1 MTVFTRRTVVGGA
14 VAATAVGAIE
24 TPARAADLDDFI
36 NMSAVLIGI
45 SKDKLSPFV
54 DPINV
59 KQAYFDKAHEEQPAF
74 DRLLQIFRANPP
86 PADAAEI
93 ILNHSG
99 SDIRYLARSIMLAW
113 YLGAWYDPGML
124 QQYDSRDRPKGPI
137 PFKVISP
144 AAYTQGWAWR
154 VAQAHPMGYSDLTF
168 GYWKDLPP
176 PLKNFTGV

>member
-1 MTVFTRRTVVGGA
+1 MTVFTRRSMVGGA
-14 VAATAVGAIE
+14 AAATAVGAIG
-24 TPARAADLDDFI
+24 TPARAAELDDFI
-36 NMSAVLIGI
+36 KMSAVLIGI
-45 SKDKLSPFV
+45 SADKLSPFV

-74 DRLLQIFRANPP
+74 DRLLEIFRASPP

-113 YLGAWYDPGML
+113 YLGAWYDPDTL
-124 QQYDSRDRPKGPI
+124 QRYDSRGRPKEQI

-168 GYWKDLPP
+168 GYWKDPPP
-176 PLKNFTGV
+176 PLTNFTGV